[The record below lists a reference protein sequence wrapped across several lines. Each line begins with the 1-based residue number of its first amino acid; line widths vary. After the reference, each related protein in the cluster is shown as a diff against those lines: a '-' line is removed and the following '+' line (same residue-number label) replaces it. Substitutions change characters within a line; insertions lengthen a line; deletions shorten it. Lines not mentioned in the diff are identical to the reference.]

1 MALGEAAVPM
11 KLNRQHLIMETTIS
25 FAPMSRLE
33 AKVKRK
39 RTLYTTKDFAKPKA
53 MGRKTKAGKQRKDK
67 FYRLAKETGIA
78 FEKFV
83 KLRYREC
90 ENREEKAPY
99 RLIKYEKFLSFY
111 LSTV

>member
-39 RTLYTTKDFAKPKA
+39 RTLSTTKDFAKLKRL
-53 MGRKTKAGKQRKDK
+53 GQRCERALCSLPFK
-67 FYRLAKETGIA
+67 
-78 FEKFV
+78 V
-83 KLRYREC
+83 KLR
-90 ENREEKAPY
+90 
-99 RLIKYEKFLSFY
+99 
-111 LSTV
+111 

>member
-39 RTLYTTKDFAKPKA
+39 RTLYTTKDFAKLKRLVKGA
-53 MGRKTKAGKQRKDK
+53 RGRFAHYPSK
-67 FYRLAKETGIA
+67 
-78 FEKFV
+78 
-83 KLRYREC
+83 
-90 ENREEKAPY
+90 
-99 RLIKYEKFLSFY
+99 
-111 LSTV
+111 